1 MILKNYKVLLWVFFV
16 VLAVALIGINPDP
29 QGYKVTGVK
38 GNASD
43 LKLGTVIYEING
55 EKVAQDVLDRNYDG
69 IVKLSTDKGAVF
81 LRINGTLGI
90 AADQVQA
97 TNLRFG
103 LDIKGGIH
111 ALVKLND
118 SSLETAN
125 QVKSTLQTRINVFG
139 LKETVFKIV
148 NVNGQNFIDIS
159 ISGGNLQE
167 LVDLLQAQGRFEGR
181 IDFSASS
188 LNLDNKYNITVN
200 DTGASIGN
208 IFLKPGQAA
217 VIDGM
222 GFTYNG
228 RNGNRANLTALVF
241 TSTDKIQVFFDPQRS
256 RIENT
261 GSGFQWSFGI
271 QISPESAAR
280 FAKVTRNMASVGGYL
295 DGRISLYLDDNLID
309 TLSISSTL
317 KSKAETEI
325 SISGGA
331 ASMQE
336 AVAVRSKLQ
345 AILRSGALPTSI
357 EVLSTD
363 TISPTLGADFLK
375 SALLAGL
382 AAIIGVVVIVLA
394 RYRRMKLVIPMVATA
409 LSEVVIIVGLA
420 TGLGWTID
428 LPAIAAM
435 IATVGTGINA
445 QIIIIDQA
453 LRGGDEHLES
463 LSEKFKRAFF
473 IIFGS
478 AGTMI
483 AAMLPMFFSGL
494 ELLRGFAIVTVIGVL
509 TGVLIAR
516 PAFSVIVEKFLKK

>member
-1 MILKNYKVLLWVFFV
+1 MILKNYKVLLLIFFV
-16 VLAVALIGINPDP
+16 VLALVLIGPNMNP

-43 LKLGTVIYEING
+43 VKLGTVIYEING
-55 EKVAQDVLDRNYDG
+55 EKITQDMFDRNYDG
-69 IVKLSTDKGAVF
+69 IVKLTTDKGAIF
-81 LRINGTLGI
+81 LRINGTLCI

-167 LVDLLQAQGRFEGR
+167 LVSLLQAQGRFEGK

-200 DTGASIGN
+200 DTGASIGS
-208 IFLKPGQAA
+208 IFLKPGETA

-222 GFTYNG
+222 SFMYNG

-280 FAKVTRNMASVGGYL
+280 FAKVTRNMASAGGYL
-295 DGRISLYLDDNLID
+295 DGHISLYLDDNLID

-317 KSKAETEI
+317 KGKAETEI

-331 ASMQE
+331 DSMQE
-336 AVAVRSKLQ
+336 AVAVRSNLQ

-357 EVLSTD
+357 EVQ
-363 TISPTLGADFLK
+363 
-375 SALLAGL
+375 
-382 AAIIGVVVIVLA
+382 IG
-394 RYRRMKLVIPMVATA
+394 R
-409 LSEVVIIVGLA
+409 
-420 TGLGWTID
+420 
-428 LPAIAAM
+428 
-435 IATVGTGINA
+435 
-445 QIIIIDQA
+445 
-453 LRGGDEHLES
+453 
-463 LSEKFKRAFF
+463 
-473 IIFGS
+473 
-478 AGTMI
+478 
-483 AAMLPMFFSGL
+483 
-494 ELLRGFAIVTVIGVL
+494 
-509 TGVLIAR
+509 
-516 PAFSVIVEKFLKK
+516 